1 MPYTPDATNTAQPAD
16 TGVLAS
22 TAAAEF
28 RAIKVLLAT
37 KAPSTS
43 PTLVTPALGTPAS
56 GILTNCTGLPIS
68 TGVAGLA
75 AGIATFLATPSSANL
90 AAAITD
96 ESGSSTLVFSNGP
109 TLVAPN
115 LGTPASGTLTNCTGL
130 PLSALTAAALT
141 LANGDNAV
149 AFNSAQTTVAQSA
162 YTFGETSAAING
174 VAAQNLLK
182 VATAAAS
189 TANPLRVITR
199 GVDTL
204 LIDKNG
210 AVSITGLNGTT
221 GGGAAGSSVSLTG
234 GQGATNSAGGAI
246 NIVSGA
252 GGSTTGAAGAINLTV
267 GSMTSGSNAHITLTA
282 GSGAGASGAG
292 GDIVLVPGAG
302 AGSASQGFVKF
313 NNDAGVMTV
322 NASNNIAGQAMP
334 QHIFIANRACRVI
347 AARIVW
353 AAASTSYTVDIMK
366 CTGTQTPSG
375 GSSITSGGISTSGT
389 INTVNTY
396 GLGSAALLTLAAGDR
411 LALNNAGTLGSLNG
425 CCVSITLAPI

>member
-1 MPYTPDATNTAQPAD
+1 MPYTPDATDTAQPAD

-141 LANGDNAV
+141 LANGNNAV

-210 AVSITGLNGTT
+210 AVSITGLDGTT

-234 GQGATNSAGGAI
+234 GQGATNSAGGAL
-246 NIVSGA
+246 NFTSGA
-252 GGSTTGAAGAINLTV
+252 GGATTGVAGAINLTI
-267 GSMTSGSNAHITLTA
+267 GTCTSGNGSSITLTA
-282 GSGAGASGAG
+282 GNGAGGTSAGGNINMVPGAAVSTGTPGEFQINGNSGISIVSFSLPTAVTAINVYCAPRAMRVKAVSGVVSVASASGAFW
-292 GDIVLVPGAG
+292 I
-302 AGSASQGFVKF
+302 Q
-313 NNDAGVMTV
+313 
-322 NASNNIAGQAMP
+322 
-334 QHIFIANRACRVI
+334 
-347 AARIVW
+347 
-353 AAASTSYTVDIMK
+353 K
-366 CTGTQTPSG
+366 CTGTTAPG
-375 GSSITSGGISTSGT
+375 SGT
-389 INTVNTY
+389 AILTGTISAQAPINTVNNGTLV
-396 GLGSAALLTLAAGDR
+396 GTVATLTLAAGDR
-411 LALNNAGTLGSLNG
+411 LAFSPASAATGATGW
-425 CCVSITLAPI
+425 VTITLAPI